1 MRWKSNNLK
10 ELRDQYVVMLSEVY
24 GEAES
29 KQLVHILTE
38 HLFGV
43 TPVRIALKPEKRLS
57 ESEILQFHQAV
68 KELLKHKP
76 VQYITGH
83 TTFLDLKLA
92 VNESVLIPR
101 PETEELVQ
109 LIVEHEKNK
118 QVRLIDIGT
127 GSGCIAL
134 TLKKNLPKAL
144 VAAAD
149 ISAEALRI
157 TVQNAQ
163 KHHLE
168 IDLIRMDVLNPD
180 SYAALPVYDVI
191 VSNPPYVTQSDKK
204 LMQKNVL
211 EYEPETA
218 LFVEDENPLIFYKA
232 ILEFNRL
239 HLANKGRVYFEINEH
254 KGPEVARLLKEY
266 KYTKINIHHDMH
278 GKERLVEA
286 KKA

>member
-1 MRWKSNNLK
+1 MRWKSNKLK
-10 ELRDQYVVMLSEVY
+10 ELRDQYIGMLSSLY
-24 GEAES
+24 GEDES

-76 VQYITGH
+76 IQHITGH

-109 LIVEHEKNK
+109 LIVEREKNNS
-118 QVRLIDIGT
+118 VRLIDIGT

-134 TLKKNLPKAL
+134 AFKKHTPEAQ
-144 VAAAD
+144 VTAAD
-149 ISAEALRI
+149 ISAEALKI
-157 TVQNAQ
+157 AGQNAQ
-163 KHHLE
+163 KQHLE
-168 IDLIRMDVLNPD
+168 IDLIRIDVLHPD
-180 SYAALPVYDVI
+180 SYAALPVYDVV

-211 EYEPETA
+211 DYEPATA
-218 LFVEDENPLIFYKA
+218 LFVEDENPLVFYVA
-232 ILEFNRL
+232 ILEFSRI
-239 HLANKGRVYFEINEH
+239 HLANGGRIYFEINEQ
-254 KGPEVARLLKEY
+254 KGPDLVHLLEK
-266 KYTKINIHHDMH
+266 HHYMEIALHLDMH
-278 GKERLVEA
+278 GKERFLEA
-286 KKA
+286 VKK